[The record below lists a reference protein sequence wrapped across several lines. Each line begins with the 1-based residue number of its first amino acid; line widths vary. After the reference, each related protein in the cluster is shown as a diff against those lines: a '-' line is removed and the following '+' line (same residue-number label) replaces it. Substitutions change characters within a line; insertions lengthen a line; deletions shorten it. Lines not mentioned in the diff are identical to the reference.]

1 MKRASWIMGSLT
13 AFLLA
18 ACGGGAADRDQG
30 TTTGGADFESGSMG
44 DTTTMAPGATP
55 MDTAMTDTGTGA
67 TGTDTAG
74 DTLR

>member
-1 MKRASWIMGSLT
+1 MKRASWIMGSLA

-30 TTTGGADFESGSMG
+30 TTTGGTDYESGSMG
-44 DTTTMAPGATP
+44 DTSTMAPGATP
-55 MDTAMTDTGTGA
+55 MDTALTGTGT
-67 TGTDTAG
+67 TGLDTAG